1 MLARNWE
8 LGVCERDD
16 DRRRRHV
23 AQALGRHNRS
33 EGHADDWRP
42 LSVFAHAERRWPW
55 SQGRLIGGLNGGTA
69 WGWLY
74 ISHLWVEQTARHHG
88 LGSALMAEAEERGR
102 ARGAA
107 GAHLTTASFQAR
119 GFYEKQ
125 GYEVFGS
132 IEDMPPGGSLFYMKK
147 QF

>member
-16 DRRRRHV
+16 DRRRRDV
-23 AQALGRHNRS
+23 AMALGQHNSS
-33 EGHADDWRP
+33 EGHPDDWRP
-42 LSVFAHAERRWPW
+42 LSVFAHAEPRWLWRR
-55 SQGRLIGGLNGGTA
+55 GRLIAGLNGGSA

-74 ISHLWVEQTARHHG
+74 ISHLWVEAQSRHLG
-88 LGSALMAEAEERGR
+88 LGAALIAEAEVRAR
-102 ARGAA
+102 ARGMA

-125 GYEVFGS
+125 GFSVFGQ
-132 IEDMPPGGSLFYMKK
+132 IDGMPPGGVLYYMHKR
-147 QF
+147 F